1 MHFIFLYFVAL
12 EISQLRSQD
21 LNMLFSFWSLDEGKR
36 WYGDDD
42 DYDRYTR
49 LNNDGKVT
57 MMIMIGLRK
66 VNRCVI

>member
-42 DYDRYTR
+42 DYDWYT
-49 LNNDGKVT
+49 
-57 MMIMIGLRK
+57 K
-66 VNRCVI
+66 VNWCVI